1 MKYFRLLVFSLVLM
15 CMCFFKVDAYTK
27 EDIVSLTSSF
37 KSCSSTTTSIIKGLT
52 ASYSRMLNERDITP
66 SNLNKIYNNLNSAI
80 NTLKKY
86 DVCSINDKNKIPS
99 SVYSNLYSLYNE
111 TNNIILSSPKISD
124 TESNSGSKNES
135 NIVIDSTTNQIKVYE
150 NGALSDVIETEEKLN
165 YVGLN
170 RLVYIIIIGLSL
182 LLVALIIL
190 KKLKFKNTLVT
201 SLIYVSILLLS
212 INVIFRNQISLIL
225 DVLQSM
231 NVKINEI
238 NKEVLTQNDK
248 IISYPLYGSEYAQIY
263 INDSQGDIY
272 FGDSSSI
279 LKKGVGQKS
288 SSYLPGEGKTT
299 ILSGHNTGV
308 FKELNSLNKDDEI
321 IIETTYGKFIY
332 KVEEKEIVEDT
343 NVEILEKDYDLILYT
358 CYPNSNL
365 YGDKRVVV
373 FANLKSSKWL
383 GDINEE

>member
-1 MKYFRLLVFSLVLM
+1 MKYFRLLLFSLVLM

-99 SVYSNLYSLYNE
+99 SVYSSLYSLYNE

-124 TESNSGSKNES
+124 TDSNSGSKNES

-170 RLVYIIIIGLSL
+170 KLVYIIIIGLSL

-238 NKEVLTQNDK
+238 NKEVLTQGDK
-248 IISYPLYGSEYAQIY
+248 IISYPLYGSEYGQIY
-263 INDSQGDIY
+263 INNSQGDIY

-343 NVEILEKDYDLILYT
+343 NVKILEKEYDLILYT

>member
-15 CMCFFKVDAYTK
+15 CMCFFKVNAYTK

-52 ASYSRMLNERDITP
+52 TSYSRMLNERDITP

-99 SVYSNLYSLYNE
+99 SVYSSLYSLYNE
-111 TNNIILSSPKISD
+111 TNNIILSSPKISN
-124 TESNSGSKNES
+124 TNSNSESKNES

-170 RLVYIIIIGLSL
+170 KLVYIIIIGLSL
-182 LLVALIIL
+182 LLIALIIL

-212 INVIFRNQISLIL
+212 ITVIFRNQISLIL

-238 NKEVLTQNDK
+238 NKEVLTQGDK
-248 IISYPLYGSEYAQIY
+248 IISYPLYGNKYAQIY

-308 FKELNSLNKDDEI
+308 LKELNSLNKNDEI

-343 NVEILEKDYDLILYT
+343 NVEILEKEYDLILYT

>member
-15 CMCFFKVDAYTK
+15 CMCFFKVNAYTK

-52 ASYSRMLNERDITP
+52 TSYSRMLNERDITP

-99 SVYSNLYSLYNE
+99 SVYSSLYSLYNE
-111 TNNIILSSPKISD
+111 TNNIILSSPKISN
-124 TESNSGSKNES
+124 TNSNSESENES

-170 RLVYIIIIGLSL
+170 KLVYIIIIGLSL
-182 LLVALIIL
+182 LLIALIIL

-212 INVIFRNQISLIL
+212 ITVIFRNQISLIL

-238 NKEVLTQNDK
+238 NKEVLTQGDK
-248 IISYPLYGSEYAQIY
+248 IISYPLYGNKYAQIY

-332 KVEEKEIVEDT
+332 NVEEKEIIEDT
-343 NVEILEKDYDLILYT
+343 NVEILEKEYDLILYT

>member
-86 DVCSINDKNKIPS
+86 EVCSLDDKNKIPS
-99 SVYSNLYSLYNE
+99 SVYSSLYSLYNE
-111 TNNIILSSPKISD
+111 TNNIILSSPKISNTD
-124 TESNSGSKNES
+124 SNSESKNES

-170 RLVYIIIIGLSL
+170 KLVYIIIIGLSL

-238 NKEVLTQNDK
+238 NKEVLTQGDK
-248 IISYPLYGSEYAQIY
+248 IISYPLYGNEYGQIY

>member
-1 MKYFRLLVFSLVLM
+1 MKYFRLLLFSLVLM
-15 CMCFFKVDAYTK
+15 CMCFYKVDAYTK

-52 ASYSRMLNERDITP
+52 ASYSRMLNEREITP
-66 SNLNKIYNNLNSAI
+66 SDLNEIYNNLNSAI

-86 DVCSINDKNKIPS
+86 EVCSINDKNKIPS
-99 SVYSNLYSLYNE
+99 SVFSNLYSLYNE

-124 TESNSGSKNES
+124 TESNSESKYET
-135 NIVIDSTTNQIKVYE
+135 NIVIDSTANQIKVYE

-170 RLVYIIIIGLSL
+170 KLVYVMIIGLSL
-182 LLVALIIL
+182 LLIVLILL
-190 KKLKFKNTLVT
+190 KILKFKSALVV
-201 SLIYVSILLLS
+201 SLIYVSILSLS
-212 INVIFRNQISLIL
+212 ITVVFRNQVSLIL

-238 NKEVLTQNDK
+238 NKEVLTKDEK

-308 FKELNSLNKDDEI
+308 FKELSSLNKNDEI

-332 KVEEKEIVEDT
+332 KVEKKEIIEDT
-343 NVEILEKDYDLILYT
+343 NIGVLEKEYDLILYT

>member
-15 CMCFFKVDAYTK
+15 CMCFFKVNAYTK

-52 ASYSRMLNERDITP
+52 TSYSRMLNERDITP

-99 SVYSNLYSLYNE
+99 SVYSSLYSLYNE
-111 TNNIILSSPKISD
+111 TNNIILSSPKISN
-124 TESNSGSKNES
+124 TNSNSESKNES

-170 RLVYIIIIGLSL
+170 KLVYIIIIGLSL
-182 LLVALIIL
+182 LLIALIIL

-212 INVIFRNQISLIL
+212 ITVIFRNQISLIL

-238 NKEVLTQNDK
+238 NKEVLTQGDK
-248 IISYPLYGSEYAQIY
+248 IISYPLYGNKYAQIY

-332 KVEEKEIVEDT
+332 KVEEKEIIEDT
-343 NVEILEKDYDLILYT
+343 NVEILEKEYDLILYT